1 MICFKPE
8 NINFTEMIGFEHN
21 SYTYLVTL
29 FSKTDL
35 HCNIVDVQHK
45 IGKEELN

>member
-1 MICFKPE
+1 
-8 NINFTEMIGFEHN
+8 MIGFEHN